1 MNHTYV
7 DQTGGMRRI
16 IFIYVGSITQIR
28 FSLDK
33 AHKVVHVYLVN
44 AIVGQLD
51 GKSRVTLTK

>member
-1 MNHTYV
+1 M
-7 DQTGGMRRI
+7 DQTGGMRRN

-33 AHKVVHVYLVN
+33 AHKVVYLVN